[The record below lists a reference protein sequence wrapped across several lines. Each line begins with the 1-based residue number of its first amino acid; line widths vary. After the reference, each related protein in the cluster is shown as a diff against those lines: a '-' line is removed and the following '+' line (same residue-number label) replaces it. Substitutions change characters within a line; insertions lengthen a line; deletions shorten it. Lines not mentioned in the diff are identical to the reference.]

1 MRFVFGKSTT
11 VSFPVFPVRNLCLD
25 IKRDRKREETE
36 RERKERGGGGR
47 EVERENENKTI
58 IKIGASKI
66 HFRFLMCTYVV

>member
-36 RERKERGGGGR
+36 RERKERGGGEGGR
-47 EVERENENKTI
+47 ERE
-58 IKIGASKI
+58 
-66 HFRFLMCTYVV
+66 